1 MRNTVVG
8 AMSLGVVSLVAV
20 RAAMGV
26 LPPVPVPPENPLT
39 EEKRVL
45 GKILFWDEQMS
56 TANVV
61 SCGSCHQPSRGGAD
75 PRLARNPGLDGV
87 LNSPDDILG
96 SPGVIRSDASNDYQ
110 RDPVFLLNPQITGRA
125 ANSNINAAFTPLL
138 FWDGRATSRFTD
150 PQTGATAIASGGA
163 LESQSVGPPLSS
175 VEMAHAA
182 TDWDLVVS
190 KLSRAKPLD
199 LATTIPADVQ
209 GALAGNPTY
218 PELFAR
224 AFGDGEIT
232 ASRIA
237 FALGA
242 YQRTLVSNQT
252 PFDRFRA
259 GDPTALTPGQAQGFN
274 EFQAHSC
281 AVCHSAASDLFTDF
295 SFRNI
300 GLRPTTEDPGRQSI
314 TGINADRGKFKV
326 PGLRNVGLKRTFMH
340 NGMFQSLTQVI
351 QFYARAPGA
360 PQQFPD
366 NRDPLMN
373 AIVPLPPQDA
383 GAIQDFLQNALTD
396 PRVAGQQFPFDK
408 PVLFTERAGDQ
419 AVLLGGGVAG
429 SGGVL
434 PRIIVQGP
442 ALIGNLDYRVGL
454 DGALGGASARLGIS
468 TAPPVNGRIN
478 PASFVGS
485 VTALGVGSG
494 NGLATLQWPLDA
506 RVFGGAQTLFVQ
518 WFVGD
523 PAASGGEALSNVAQL
538 RVFCGRSGCPGP
550 CEAIDFFG
558 DGGVTIDDL
567 IEFLTAFEAG
577 SMRADLDEDGA
588 EPQKPDGGVTL
599 DDLLYFLMR
608 FEAGC

>member
-1 MRNTVVG
+1 MRNTIAVI
-8 AMSLGVVSLVAV
+8 LSLVAV

-45 GKILFWDEQMS
+45 GKILFWDEQLS

-75 PRLARNPGLDGV
+75 PRLARHSGLDGV

-96 SPGVIRSDASNDYQ
+96 SPGVIRSDASNNYE

-125 ANSNINAAFTPLL
+125 ANANINAAFSPLL
-138 FWDGRATSRFTD
+138 FWDGRATSTFTD
-150 PQTGATAIASGGA
+150 PQAGTTAIASGGA

-199 LATTIPADVQ
+199 LATAIPTDVQ
-209 GALAGNPTY
+209 GVLSTNPTY
-218 PELFAR
+218 PDLFVR

-232 ASRIA
+232 AARIA
-237 FALGA
+237 FALGT
-242 YQRTLVSNQT
+242 YQRTLISDQT

-259 GDPTALTPGQAQGFN
+259 GDATALTPGQLQGFN

-281 AVCHSAASDLFTDF
+281 AACHRVVNDLFTDF

-314 TGINADRGKFKV
+314 SGNAADRGKFKV

-360 PQQFPD
+360 PAQFPD

-408 PVLFTERAGDQ
+408 PLLFTERPSDQ

-429 SGGVL
+429 SGGVV

-454 DGALGGASARLGIS
+454 YGALGGANARLGVS
-468 TAPPVNGRIN
+468 ANPPVNGRIS
-478 PASFVGS
+478 PASFAGS
-485 VTALGVGSG
+485 ATAGGAGAG
-494 NGLATLQWPLDA
+494 NGLATLQWPLDP
-506 RVFGGAQTLFVQ
+506 RVFTGTQTLFVQ
-518 WFVGD
+518 WFVSD
-523 PAASGGEALSNVAQL
+523 PAAAGGEALSNVAQL
-538 RVFCGRSGCPGP
+538 RIFCGRSGCPGA
-550 CEAIDFFG
+550 CEAIDFFS

-567 IEFLTAFEAG
+567 IEYLAFFQQG
-577 SMRADLDEDGA
+577 SMRADLDEDGF
-588 EPQKPDGGVTL
+588 EPQKPDGGVTIE
-599 DDLLYFLMR
+599 DLLYFLAR